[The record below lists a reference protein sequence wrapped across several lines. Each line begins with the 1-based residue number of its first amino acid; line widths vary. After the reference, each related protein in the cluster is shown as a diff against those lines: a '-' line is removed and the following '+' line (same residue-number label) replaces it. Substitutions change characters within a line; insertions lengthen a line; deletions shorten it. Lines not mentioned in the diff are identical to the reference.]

1 MTTFFAS
8 TVIININLRKLPVEY
23 QKYWEIFHTIS
34 GTDSHTFWKL
44 QLTFILWKKI
54 LSIVLSTLTAF
65 LNAHKK
71 WDLSPET
78 LSYLYDG
85 DWGRNLQFL
94 FSCGSVCGSSPSH
107 SLLAATILH
116 WFQMKH
122 DAI

>member
-71 WDLSPET
+71 
-78 LSYLYDG
+78 
-85 DWGRNLQFL
+85 
-94 FSCGSVCGSSPSH
+94 
-107 SLLAATILH
+107 
-116 WFQMKH
+116 
-122 DAI
+122 